1 MTAGLTAVNL
11 NVYPYNQATVVDYE
25 GGNAGTASVAPQLSN
40 WAVGT
45 GSLTHSDAGALT
57 AYPATGS
64 GGTAGV
70 YTPGNTYYVA
80 GFLDGEQRARL
91 FYTDGST
98 IGLPILKSI
107 TQTQYTD
114 TVSTKGGGFKIVL
127 TPNSANLIDAT
138 SPMTFYLDG
147 YAILILAG
155 TQYG

>member
-1 MTAGLTAVNL
+1 MAAGLTICQL

-25 GGNAGTASVAPQLSN
+25 GGAT
-40 WAVGT
+40 GT
-45 GSLTHSDAGALT
+45 GSAQLTNFALSAHTDAGYLT

-70 YTPGNTYYVA
+70 YTPASSFFVA
-80 GFLDGEQRARL
+80 GFLDGEQRSRL

-114 TVSTKGGGFKIVL
+114 TSATKGGGFKVVL

-147 YAILILAG
+147 FAMLILAG